1 MREVSTTI
9 NFMQLKKRNTYI
21 LLSLLVVCI
30 AIYAYKEYNRKPVSL
45 NNLPAVVNI
54 NADTLIS
61 QFALNE
67 AEANK
72 KYLGKVISVKGFINK
87 IDNQQDTLLTILLGD
102 SLLSSSVSCLMDSSY
117 IKLKKVFTPGSQIT
131 IKGICIGYLMDVEL
145 NRCVVE

>member
-1 MREVSTTI
+1 MS
-9 NFMQLKKRNTYI
+9 KRIFLITFLIILCSAGIYI
-21 LLSLLVVCI
+21 
-30 AIYAYKEYNRKPVSL
+30 YKEYNRKPARL

-117 IKLKKVFTPGSQIT
+117 VKLKKVFTPGAPIT
-131 IKGICIGYLMDVEL
+131 IKGICTGYLMDVEL

>member
-1 MREVSTTI
+1 L
-9 NFMQLKKRNTYI
+9 NKRIVLITLLIILFSAGIYI
-21 LLSLLVVCI
+21 
-30 AIYAYKEYNRKPVSL
+30 YKEYNRKPARL

-87 IDNQQDTLLTILLGD
+87 IDNQQDTLLTILLGN
-102 SLLSSSVSCLMDSSY
+102 SLLSTSVSCLMDSSY
-117 IKLKKVFTPGSQIT
+117 IKLKKVFTPGAHIT
-131 IKGICIGYLMDVEL
+131 IKGICTGYLMDVEL

>member
-1 MREVSTTI
+1 M
-9 NFMQLKKRNTYI
+9 NKRIVLITLLIILFSAGIYI
-21 LLSLLVVCI
+21 
-30 AIYAYKEYNRKPVSL
+30 YKEYNRKPARL

-117 IKLKKVFTPGSQIT
+117 VKLKKVFIS
-131 IKGICIGYLMDVEL
+131 K
-145 NRCVVE
+145 

>member
-1 MREVSTTI
+1 M
-9 NFMQLKKRNTYI
+9 NKRIVLITLLIILFSAGIYI
-21 LLSLLVVCI
+21 
-30 AIYAYKEYNRKPVSL
+30 YKEYNRKPARL

-72 KYLGKVISVKGFINK
+72 KYLGKVISVKGLINK

-117 IKLKKVFTPGSQIT
+117 IKLKKVFTPGVQII
-131 IKGICIGYLMDVEL
+131 IKGICTGYLMDVEL

>member
-1 MREVSTTI
+1 M
-9 NFMQLKKRNTYI
+9 NKRIVLITLLIILCSAGIYI
-21 LLSLLVVCI
+21 
-30 AIYAYKEYNRKPVSL
+30 YKEYNRNPARL

-61 QFALNE
+61 QFVLNE

-87 IDNQQDTLLTILLGD
+87 IDNQQDTLLTILLGN
-102 SLLSSSVSCLMDSSY
+102 SLLSTSVSCLMDSSY
-117 IKLKKVFTPGSQIT
+117 IKLKKVFTPGVQII
-131 IKGICIGYLMDVEL
+131 IKGICTGYLMDVEL

>member
-1 MREVSTTI
+1 M
-9 NFMQLKKRNTYI
+9 NKRIVLITLLIILFSAGIYI
-21 LLSLLVVCI
+21 
-30 AIYAYKEYNRKPVSL
+30 YKEYNRKPARL

-72 KYLGKVISVKGFINK
+72 KYLGKVISVKGLINK
-87 IDNQQDTLLTILLGD
+87 IDNQQDTLLTILLGN
-102 SLLSSSVSCLMDSSY
+102 SLLSTSVSCLMDSSY
-117 IKLKKVFTPGSQIT
+117 IKLKKVFTPGVQII
-131 IKGICIGYLMDVEL
+131 IKGICTGYLMDVEL

>member
-1 MREVSTTI
+1 M
-9 NFMQLKKRNTYI
+9 NKRIVLITLLIILFSAGIYI
-21 LLSLLVVCI
+21 
-30 AIYAYKEYNRKPVSL
+30 YKEYNRKPARL

-87 IDNQQDTLLTILLGD
+87 IDNQQDTLLTILLGN
-102 SLLSSSVSCLMDSSY
+102 SLLSTSVSCLMDSSY
-117 IKLKKVFTPGSQIT
+117 IKLKKVFTPGVQII
-131 IKGICIGYLMDVEL
+131 IKGICTGYLMDVEL

>member
-1 MREVSTTI
+1 M
-9 NFMQLKKRNTYI
+9 NKRIVLITLLIILCSAGIYI
-21 LLSLLVVCI
+21 
-30 AIYAYKEYNRKPVSL
+30 YKEYNRKPARL

-87 IDNQQDTLLTILLGD
+87 IDNQQDTLLTILLGN
-102 SLLSSSVSCLMDSSY
+102 SLLSTSVSCLMDSSY
-117 IKLKKVFTPGSQIT
+117 IKLKNVFTPGVQII
-131 IKGICIGYLMDVEL
+131 IKGICTGYLMDVQL

>member
-1 MREVSTTI
+1 M
-9 NFMQLKKRNTYI
+9 NKRIVLITLLIILFSAGIYI
-21 LLSLLVVCI
+21 
-30 AIYAYKEYNRKPVSL
+30 YKEYNRKPARL

-61 QFALNE
+61 QFVLNE

-117 IKLKKVFTPGSQIT
+117 IKLKKVFTPGVQII
-131 IKGICIGYLMDVEL
+131 IKGICTGYLMDVEL

>member
-1 MREVSTTI
+1 MS
-9 NFMQLKKRNTYI
+9 KRIFLITFLIILCSAGIYI
-21 LLSLLVVCI
+21 
-30 AIYAYKEYNRKPVSL
+30 YKEYNRKPARL

-117 IKLKKVFTPGSQIT
+117 IKLKKVFTPGVQII
-131 IKGICIGYLMDVEL
+131 IKGICTGYLMDVEL
-145 NRCVVE
+145 NRCVV

>member
-1 MREVSTTI
+1 M
-9 NFMQLKKRNTYI
+9 NKRIVLITLLIILFSAGIYI
-21 LLSLLVVCI
+21 
-30 AIYAYKEYNRKPVSL
+30 YKEYNRKPARL

-72 KYLGKVISVKGFINK
+72 KYLGKVISVKGLINK
-87 IDNQQDTLLTILLGD
+87 IDNQQDTLLTILLGN
-102 SLLSSSVSCLMDSSY
+102 SLLSTSVSCLMDSSY
-117 IKLKKVFTPGSQIT
+117 IKLKKVFTPGVQIT
-131 IKGICIGYLMDVEL
+131 IKGICTGYLMDVEL

>member
-1 MREVSTTI
+1 L
-9 NFMQLKKRNTYI
+9 NKRIVLITLLIILCSAGIYI
-21 LLSLLVVCI
+21 
-30 AIYAYKEYNRKPVSL
+30 YREYNRKPASL
-45 NNLPAVVNI
+45 NNLSAVVNI

-87 IDNQQDTLLTILLGD
+87 IDNQQDTLLNILLGN
-102 SLLSSSVSCLMDSSY
+102 SLLSTSVSCLMDSSY
-117 IKLKKVFTPGSQIT
+117 IKLKKVFTPGAQIT
-131 IKGICIGYLMDVEL
+131 IKGICTGYLMDVEL

>member
-1 MREVSTTI
+1 M
-9 NFMQLKKRNTYI
+9 NKRIVFITLLIILCSVGIYI
-21 LLSLLVVCI
+21 
-30 AIYAYKEYNRKPVSL
+30 YKEYNRKPVSL
-45 NNLPAVVNI
+45 DDLPAVVNI

-102 SLLSSSVSCLMDSSY
+102 SLSSSSVSCLMDTGY
-117 IKLKKVFTPGSQIT
+117 IKLKKVFTPGTQIT
-131 IKGICIGYLMDVEL
+131 IKGICTGYLMDVEL
-145 NRCVVE
+145 NRCVVQ

>member
-1 MREVSTTI
+1 M
-9 NFMQLKKRNTYI
+9 NKRIVLITLLIILFSAGIYI
-21 LLSLLVVCI
+21 
-30 AIYAYKEYNRKPVSL
+30 YKEYNPDNIL

-72 KYLGKVISVKGFINK
+72 KYLGKVISVKGLINK

-117 IKLKKVFTPGSQIT
+117 IKLKKVFTPGAQIT
-131 IKGICIGYLMDVEL
+131 IKGICTGYLMDVEL

>member
-1 MREVSTTI
+1 M
-9 NFMQLKKRNTYI
+9 NKRIVLITLLIILCSAGIYI
-21 LLSLLVVCI
+21 
-30 AIYAYKEYNRKPVSL
+30 YKEYNRKPARL

-72 KYLGKVISVKGFINK
+72 KYLGKVISVKGLINK

-102 SLLSSSVSCLMDSSY
+102 SLL
-117 IKLKKVFTPGSQIT
+117 
-131 IKGICIGYLMDVEL
+131 
-145 NRCVVE
+145 

>member
-1 MREVSTTI
+1 M
-9 NFMQLKKRNTYI
+9 NKRIVLITLLIILCSAGIYI
-21 LLSLLVVCI
+21 
-30 AIYAYKEYNRKPVSL
+30 YKEYNRKPARL

-87 IDNQQDTLLTILLGD
+87 IDNQQDTLLTILLGN
-102 SLLSSSVSCLMDSSY
+102 SLLSTSVSCLMDSSY
-117 IKLKKVFTPGSQIT
+117 IKLKKVFTPGVQII
-131 IKGICIGYLMDVEL
+131 IKGICTGYLMDVEL

>member
-1 MREVSTTI
+1 M
-9 NFMQLKKRNTYI
+9 NKRIVLITLLIILFSAGIYI
-21 LLSLLVVCI
+21 
-30 AIYAYKEYNRKPVSL
+30 YKEYNRKPARL

-117 IKLKKVFTPGSQIT
+117 IKLKKVFTPGVQII
-131 IKGICIGYLMDVEL
+131 IKGICTGYLMDVEL

>member
-1 MREVSTTI
+1 MS
-9 NFMQLKKRNTYI
+9 KRIFLITFLIILCSAGIYI
-21 LLSLLVVCI
+21 
-30 AIYAYKEYNRKPVSL
+30 YKEYNRKPARL

-72 KYLGKVISVKGFINK
+72 KYLGKVISVKGLINK

-117 IKLKKVFTPGSQIT
+117 IKLKKVFTQGAQIT
-131 IKGICIGYLMDVEL
+131 IKGICTGYLMDVEL

>member
-1 MREVSTTI
+1 M
-9 NFMQLKKRNTYI
+9 NKRIVFITLLIILCSVGIYI
-21 LLSLLVVCI
+21 
-30 AIYAYKEYNRKPVSL
+30 YKEYNRKPVSL
-45 NNLPAVVNI
+45 DDLPAVVNI

-102 SLLSSSVSCLMDSSY
+102 SLSSSNVSCLMDTGY
-117 IKLKKVFTPGSQIT
+117 IKLKKVFTPGTQIT
-131 IKGICIGYLMDVEL
+131 IKGICTGYLMDVEL
-145 NRCVVE
+145 NRCVVQ